1 MEFDMTK
8 HQKTAKP
15 SDIDLR
21 INPLIGG
28 SKGVTMAGVTPDEL
42 EESEGANTFE
52 GDVGSDTNPYGGIE
66 KPMRRQGPHRRPP
79 VTIAKAGKK
88 HIGKGAHGKGAGS
101 GANTDAPSIPDNMV
115 LSNRDKARHP
125 RDRGQ
130 DSRWVQ
136 SEQGQDGSAN
146 RATKRK

>member
-1 MEFDMTK
+1 MTK
-8 HQKTAKP
+8 HQKTTKP
-15 SDIDLR
+15 SDSDLR
-21 INPLIGG
+21 NNPLIGG

-42 EESEGANTFE
+42 EESEGVNTFE

-66 KPMRRQGPHRRPP
+66 KPMRRQGPHRRPR

-101 GANTDAPSIPDNMV
+101 GANTDAPPIPDNMV

-125 RDRGQ
+125 RARGQ
-130 DSRWVQ
+130 DSKWVQ
-136 SEQGQDGSAN
+136 SEQSQD
-146 RATKRK
+146 RAADKTSERK